1 MLVRNELSARD
12 TLPALKDFSPRTEK
26 PMGTSEIPMSFE
38 WKRAANA
45 GSTWGTPLQS
55 LYPIGLCMLSAFISR
70 GLYNPGGLAT
80 IPVLFAYS
88 LAISLFV
95 LALGHKI
102 NQMVEERTVTNTGE
116 VLGSPSERR
125 MPVRVFTFAAIGI
138 ATGSVLFNEG
148 LEPSHAL
155 VSQTCWYISG
165 FVLAA
170 ESQFILGR
178 VEGKHAR

>member
-1 MLVRNELSARD
+1 
-12 TLPALKDFSPRTEK
+12 
-26 PMGTSEIPMSFE
+26 MGTSEIPMSLE

-55 LYPIGLCMLSAFISR
+55 LYPIALCILSAFISR
-70 GLYNPGGLAT
+70 GLYNPGGLAS

-88 LAISLFV
+88 FAISLFV

-116 VLGSPSERR
+116 VLGSPSENR
-125 MPVRVFTFAAIGI
+125 MPVRAFTLAAMGI
-138 ATGSVLFNEG
+138 AAGSVLFGEG
-148 LEPSHAL
+148 LETSHAL
-155 VSQTCWYISG
+155 VSQACWFIAGY
-165 FVLAA
+165 VLSA
-170 ESQFILGR
+170 ESQIILER